1 MQEQIIKPAQTNILP
16 AVDSQTEASVAQ
28 GADSSLASP
37 QDFHI
42 PEAQHDPE
50 EADSQQAE
58 LQQADPDLFNLDLPE
73 LLKRLKKLHSEKA
86 FLKSFD
92 RYYQYKNRFQQL
104 LEQAREQ
111 ARQKFLKFRE
121 EDNEEFHFETSD
133 DIKEVQKLLDKI
145 FQEIQEEKKRREKEM
160 QQNLLKK
167 QDILDEMR
175 KALQELPVQEAK
187 ARMTELRKQWKE
199 TGPVPPAESEK
210 IWNSYKYW
218 NEQFVRLLEIDREIY
233 EEELRRNLEEKEKI
247 LQGLENLLKMPP
259 LKAVQYLPHYR
270 KLWAEAGPVPKE
282 KSQEIFEKFK
292 ELLGK
297 IYERRNAEIQKL
309 KELWQ
314 KNKEQKE
321 ELIRKAR
328 EITEAPLETF
338 AQYKERIAQHEELLR
353 LWKLVGRTSPKDA
366 ELLWNEFSQ
375 QRQALHKKW
384 QELQKKRKEEWQENL
399 RIKQSIIEEAR
410 TLLHPDN
417 WKAATSRM
425 VQLMEKWRSVGPVG
439 KEHAET
445 VWNQFRE
452 IRDKFYEARKA
463 YYEEIPKVYQRNKEA
478 KLQLIDQINNF
489 SEPNGLNYEKMLE
502 QVKTWRRQFQEIGH
516 VALSEK
522 AELEEKFNQAIQGFL
537 QRHSVDR
544 REAEKVRYRQHIL
557 ELSASD
563 ENGLSKLKAEERTL
577 RAKIERLTAEI
588 NQLENNLRFFQFA
601 KNAEDLVK
609 PYEVKLSQARE
620 QLQLQE
626 DKLKTLRLVLK
637 KAESQNHDKRSD

>member
-1 MQEQIIKPAQTNILP
+1 MQEQIIKPAETDTPP
-16 AVDSQTEASVAQ
+16 AVDNHLEAPETTDTDRTSNV
-28 GADSSLASP
+28 L
-37 QDFHI
+37 QDFQI
-42 PEAQHDPE
+42 PEDHLDSE
-50 EADSQQAE
+50 ESDSQQAA
-58 LQQADPDLFNLDLPE
+58 LQQADPDLFHLDLPE
-73 LLKRLKKLHSEKA
+73 LLKRLKKLHAEKA

-92 RYYQYKNRFQQL
+92 RYYQYKNRFLQL

-111 ARQKFLKFRE
+111 ARQKFLTFRD
-121 EDNEEFHFETSD
+121 EDTDEFHYEPSNE
-133 DIKEVQKLLDKI
+133 IKEAQKILDKI
-145 FQEIQEEKKRREKEM
+145 FQEIQEEKKRREKEL

-175 KALQELPVQEAK
+175 KALQELPVQEAMT
-187 ARMTELRKQWKE
+187 RMNELRKQWRE
-199 TGPVPPAESEK
+199 TGPVPRAENEK

-259 LKAVQYLPHYR
+259 LRAASYVPHYR
-270 KLWAEAGPVPKE
+270 KLWAEAGPVPKD
-282 KSQEIFEKFK
+282 KSQEIFDKFK

-321 ELIRKAR
+321 ELIRKAH
-328 EITEAPLETF
+328 EISEAPLETF

-353 LWKLVGRTSPKDA
+353 QWKLIGRTSPRDT
-366 ELLWNEFSQ
+366 ELLWSEFSQ
-375 QRQALHKKW
+375 QRQVLHKKW
-384 QELQKKRKEEWQENL
+384 QELRKKRQQEWQENL

-410 TLLHPDN
+410 TLLSPDN
-417 WKAATSRM
+417 WKAATNRM
-425 VQLMEKWRSVGPVG
+425 VQLMEKWRTVGPVG

-478 KLQLIDQINNF
+478 KLQLIAQINNF
-489 SEPNGLNYEKMLE
+489 SEPNGFDYRKIIE
-502 QVKTWRRQFQEIGH
+502 QVKTWRRQFQDIGH
-516 VALSEK
+516 VALNEK
-522 AELEEKFNQAIQGFL
+522 AELEEKFNEAINGFL
-537 QRHSVDR
+537 KRHSVDR
-544 REAEKVRYRQHIL
+544 REAEKVRYRHHIQ
-557 ELSASD
+557 ELSASN
-563 ENGLSKLKAEERTL
+563 ENGLNKLKAEERAL

-601 KNAEDLVK
+601 KNAESLVK
-609 PYEVKLSQARE
+609 PYEQKLSQARE

-626 DKLKTLRLVLK
+626 DKLKTLRLAIK
-637 KAESQNHDKRSD
+637 KAGGQNPG